1 MLESRS
7 AYGYY
12 GATAIIP
19 RQKGLIIM
27 TLKAFN
33 DVNVTTETRYKVFDG
48 KKFIYSFVVDLAHY
62 LDKAESTYKLTELI
76 NKGAKVQFVD
86 VDSVTKL
93 MEVTVQLPAQK
104 KSKR

>member
-1 MLESRS
+1 
-7 AYGYY
+7 
-12 GATAIIP
+12 
-19 RQKGLIIM
+19 M

-33 DVNVTTETRYKVFDG
+33 DVNVTIETRYKVFDG
-48 KKFIYSFVVDLAHY
+48 EKFVYSFIVDLAHC
-62 LDKAESTYKLTELI
+62 LNESESVYKLTELI

-104 KSKR
+104 KSKRLKK

>member
-1 MLESRS
+1 
-7 AYGYY
+7 
-12 GATAIIP
+12 
-19 RQKGLIIM
+19 M

-33 DVNVTTETRYKVFDG
+33 KVNVTIKTRYKVFDG
-48 KKFIYSFVVDLAHY
+48 EKFVYSFIVDLAHC
-62 LDKAESTYKLTELI
+62 LNESESVYKLTELI

-86 VDSVTKL
+86 VNSVTKL